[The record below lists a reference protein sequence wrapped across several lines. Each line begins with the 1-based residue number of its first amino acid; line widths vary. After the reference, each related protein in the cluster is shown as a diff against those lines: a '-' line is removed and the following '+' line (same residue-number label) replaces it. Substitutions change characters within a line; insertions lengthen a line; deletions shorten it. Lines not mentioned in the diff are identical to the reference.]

1 MKKNKLKNSITMIV
15 IGILIGLLIATITK
29 QLSMTYIFMF
39 IALLVLMIIGISIIM
54 SDDFD
59 IKLIKAYEQGRCSN
73 LSHMNC
79 RHTFL
84 PKESHACSCDKH
96 QES

>member
-1 MKKNKLKNSITMIV
+1 MKKQSLKQALSTTA
-15 IGILIGLLIATITK
+15 IGVLIGLLIATITK

>member
-1 MKKNKLKNSITMIV
+1 MKKKKMKNSVIMIV
-15 IGILIGLLIATITK
+15 IGVLIGLLIATITK

-39 IALLVLMIIGISIIM
+39 VALLVLMIVGISIIM
-54 SDDFD
+54 TDDFD
-59 IKLIKAYEQGRCSN
+59 IKLIKAYEQGRNSN

-84 PKESHACSCDKH
+84 PVESHTCSCDKH